1 MKINRNTLVALTA
14 LPGFM
19 LFSASIF
26 ALDVK
31 ITQNLDSVPVHHGT
45 EFIKIERIQD
55 QENVLTGGFT
65 KTSRKCPP
73 FCIQPLHVA
82 PGVTTV
88 GELELLE
95 FIDKKLELDKGILI
109 DARTPSWFEKGT
121 IPGSVNM
128 PFTSF
133 DPKHSVEE
141 LKVVL
146 SKLNVKMKNGNGA
159 SVIDTII
166 GWFNK
171 EAKAAESPWDFS
183 EAKEILL
190 YCNGMWCGQSPTAI
204 KNLLS
209 LGYPANKIYYYRGG
223 MQSWQS
229 LGLTVY
235 KPKQPK

>member
-1 MKINRNTLVALTA
+1 MKIIKSPLVALSTITA
-14 LPGFM
+14 LA
-19 LFSASIF
+19 LISTSAF
-26 ALDVK
+26 ALEVK
-31 ITQNLDSVPVHHGT
+31 ITQDIDSLPVHHGKD
-45 EFIKIERIQD
+45 FVKIQRIQD

-95 FIDKKLELDKGILI
+95 FIDKKLEVGRGVLI
-109 DARTPSWFEKGT
+109 DARTPSWFLKGT

-133 DPKHSVEE
+133 DPEKSPEE
-141 LKVVL
+141 LAEVL
-146 SKLNVKMKNGNGA
+146 KKLNVKKKNGNSA
-159 SVIDTII
+159 SFVDTIL
-166 GWFNK
+166 GWFS
-171 EAKAAESPWDFS
+171 EDAAAAGSPWDFS
-183 EAKEILL
+183 DAQEILL
-190 YCNGMWCGQSPTAI
+190 YCNGMWCGQSPAAI
-204 KNLLS
+204 KNLLA

-235 KPKQPK
+235 KPQ